1 MQGPQLVMKSD
12 PTDLP
17 VSVCERRALVADDS
31 ETILHAICSLLE
43 HYRIAEV
50 TGRASNARE
59 ALEIAAASQPDFALI
74 DIDMPEVSGL
84 TTALLLS
91 QAQPA
96 TRVILMSME
105 PTSQQRIA
113 GASCGA
119 WALISKPRFI
129 RELRALFER
138 DADFPLMPPARAPIM
153 EMSNSEFAILNTI
166 GARRR
171 RRRG

>member
-1 MQGPQLVMKSD
+1 MG
-12 PTDLP
+12 
-17 VSVCERRALVADDS
+17 
-31 ETILHAICSLLE
+31 
-43 HYRIAEV
+43 
-50 TGRASNARE
+50 G
-59 ALEIAAASQPDFALI
+59 ASQPDVGLI
-74 DIDMPEVSGL
+74 NINLPEVSGL

-138 DADFPLMPPARAPIM
+138 DAAFPLRPPARAPIM

-166 GARRR
+166 GARHR

>member
-1 MQGPQLVMKSD
+1 
-12 PTDLP
+12 
-17 VSVCERRALVADDS
+17 VADDS

-43 HYRIAEV
+43 HHRLAEV
-50 TGRASNARE
+50 AGRALNARE
-59 ALEIAAASQPDFALI
+59 ALEIAAASNPDFALI
-74 DIDMPEVSGL
+74 DIDMPETNGL

-91 QAQPA
+91 QAQPT

-119 WALISKPRFI
+119 WALISKPRFL

-138 DADFPLMPPARAPIM
+138 DAAFPAAAPERAPIM
-153 EMSNSEFAILNTI
+153 EMSDSEFSILSSVS
-166 GARRR
+166 AHRR